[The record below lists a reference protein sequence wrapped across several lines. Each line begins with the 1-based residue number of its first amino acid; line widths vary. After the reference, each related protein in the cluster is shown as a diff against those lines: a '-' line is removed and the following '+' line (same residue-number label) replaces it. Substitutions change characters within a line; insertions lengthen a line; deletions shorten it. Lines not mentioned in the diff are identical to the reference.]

1 MLNLYN
7 KPIFYF
13 PKFFHPDPSV
23 ERRSGFLMPT
33 FGNSKKLGSSVTI
46 PYFHAISESS
56 DFTYK
61 PRFFSETE
69 YLLQSEFRKV
79 TKNSSHIFDV
89 SVNKE
94 KNQNVNGSKTH
105 FFSNSELS
113 IENDFFD
120 ESNLNLKIEKVSND
134 DYTKLYSL
142 ESTSPIIKDTN
153 TLESSI
159 SYSANTED
167 IFFDISLESYETM
180 KKTNND
186 RYEFVYPNYTIS
198 KLVEI
203 NSALFETINL
213 SSSGS
218 QKKYNTNIYE
228 GVQINDLLL
237 QTKNFI
243 SNIGINHEFK
253 TIIKNVNSDGKNSTK
268 YKDNSQSEILNLNSY
283 TISNPLFKEDYD
295 SKNYLTPKLS
305 LRYSPN
311 DTKNIKSESRY
322 LNSGNIF
329 SLNRIG
335 YSDNIEGG
343 SSLTLGLDFK
353 KTDKKENEILNAKIA
368 TVFREEK
375 DDNLPT
381 TSTLGK
387 KQSDYVGSVEL
398 IPSEFL
404 NFSYDYSIN
413 NDFDENNL
421 HDFKTTFK
429 MNNFVNEFVF
439 FEENNLIGDKS
450 YYENT
455 FSYKFDQQNSFSFKT
470 RENKKNNLT
479 EFYKLIYEYKND
491 CLTASIRYNKEYYSN
506 STLKPNEELFFNIT
520 LIPLG
525 ATETESL
532 ID

>member
-1 MLNLYN
+1 
-7 KPIFYF
+7 
-13 PKFFHPDPSV
+13 
-23 ERRSGFLMPT
+23 
-33 FGNSKKLGSSVTI
+33 
-46 PYFHAISESS
+46 
-56 DFTYK
+56 
-61 PRFFSETE
+61 
-69 YLLQSEFRKV
+69 
-79 TKNSSHIFDV
+79 
-89 SVNKE
+89 
-94 KNQNVNGSKTH
+94 
-105 FFSNSELS
+105 
-113 IENDFFD
+113 
-120 ESNLNLKIEKVSND
+120 
-134 DYTKLYSL
+134 
-142 ESTSPIIKDTN
+142 
-153 TLESSI
+153 
-159 SYSANTED
+159 
-167 IFFDISLESYETM
+167 M

-353 KTDKKENEILNAKIA
+353 KTDKKEKC
-368 TVFREEK
+368 
-375 DDNLPT
+375 
-381 TSTLGK
+381 
-387 KQSDYVGSVEL
+387 KQ
-398 IPSEFL
+398 
-404 NFSYDYSIN
+404 
-413 NDFDENNL
+413 
-421 HDFKTTFK
+421 KTT
-429 MNNFVNEFVF
+429 
-439 FEENNLIGDKS
+439 
-450 YYENT
+450 
-455 FSYKFDQQNSFSFKT
+455 
-470 RENKKNNLT
+470 
-479 EFYKLIYEYKND
+479 
-491 CLTASIRYNKEYYSN
+491 
-506 STLKPNEELFFNIT
+506 
-520 LIPLG
+520 
-525 ATETESL
+525 
-532 ID
+532 

>member
-1 MLNLYN
+1 MVS
-7 KPIFYF
+7 IQ
-13 PKFFHPDPSV
+13 
-23 ERRSGFLMPT
+23 
-33 FGNSKKLGSSVTI
+33 KL
-46 PYFHAISESS
+46 
-56 DFTYK
+56 
-61 PRFFSETE
+61 SETE

-79 TKNSSHIFDV
+79 SKKSSHIFDV

-94 KNQNVNGSKTH
+94 NNQNVNGSKTH